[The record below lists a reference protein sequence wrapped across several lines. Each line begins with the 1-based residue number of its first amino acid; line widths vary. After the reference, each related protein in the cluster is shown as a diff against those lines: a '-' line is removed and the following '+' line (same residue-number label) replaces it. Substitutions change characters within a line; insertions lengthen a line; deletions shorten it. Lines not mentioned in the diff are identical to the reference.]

1 MPRVNG
7 NSPGV
12 SRAPSAGTSAGPY
25 TRLTGSPQDV
35 SGSRSLPLIGDSS
48 QRDVAVLP
56 RRVGVALGSENGQRG
71 AQPRARVARL
81 DDLVHVAALGGH
93 VRVRELRAVF
103 ADARLPEGRGI
114 VRRLEL
120 APVQDVDGALGS
132 HHRDLGRREREVGVA
147 AMSRQPARCAGWL
160 ATMPTGR
167 PPSRPKPTTMFG
179 A

>member
-56 RRVGVALGSENGQRG
+56 RRVGVAPGSEKRPRG
-71 AQPRARVARL
+71 AQPRARVAPL
-81 DDLVHVAALGGH
+81 DDLLHLAALGRPGPG
-93 VRVRELRAVF
+93 RETRAGLSES
-103 ADARLPEGRGI
+103 RLPG
-114 VRRLEL
+114 
-120 APVQDVDGALGS
+120 
-132 HHRDLGRREREVGVA
+132 
-147 AMSRQPARCAGWL
+147 
-160 ATMPTGR
+160 
-167 PPSRPKPTTMFG
+167 
-179 A
+179 